1 MKSLKSM
8 LVPLV
13 LAAAPFAAHAQ
24 QYPSKPITVINAFA
38 PGGTSDFLARI
49 LAQKL
54 SEGPGWRL
62 VIESKP
68 GASGHIGTEYAA
80 KAAPD
85 GYTLCLGPSSTHA
98 INPSVFKDMK
108 YDVQRD
114 FVGITLL
121 AKVANVMAVNPAVPA
136 TNVREL
142 IAYAKANPGKL
153 AYASAG
159 TGTSIHISGEMFKD
173 AAGVDI
179 LHVPYKGSGP
189 ATAAAIGGEV
199 QILFENISTAVPQIK
214 GGRLRALAVTSP
226 GRQAVLPDVPSLA
239 ESGLPGFDVQAW
251 FGMFAP
257 SATPR
262 EIVQRLNT
270 EFVKVL
276 NMPDV
281 REQLISRGMEPAPL
295 SLEQFAALWKADVEK
310 YAAIVKKAKISVD

>member
-1 MKSLKSM
+1 MKPLKSM

-54 SEGPGWRL
+54 SETVGWRM

-136 TNVREL
+136 NNVREL
-142 IAYAKANPGKL
+142 IDYAKANPGKL

-199 QILFENISTAVPQIK
+199 QILFENLSTAVPQIK
-214 GGRLRALAVTSP
+214 AGRLRALAVTSP
-226 GRQAVLPDVPSLA
+226 GRQPILPDVPSLA
-239 ESGLPGFDVQAW
+239 ETLPGFDVQAW

-257 SATPR
+257 SATPK

-276 NMPDV
+276 NLPDV

-295 SLEQFAALWKADVEK
+295 SLEQFAALWKADVDK
-310 YAAIVKKAKISVD
+310 YAAIVRKAKISVD